1 VILREL
7 FASIG
12 VKPEQSGFQKADGM
26 IGSLKMALVGLGVTL
41 TAGAVY
47 KGLKG
52 LVDST
57 YHAGYEA
64 RRAGERV
71 GVAAGALQELKEA
84 ADDVGIHGGSVEQA
98 LRFVG
103 RNASEAANGSG
114 ALQSA
119 FKKLGVSVKDSSG
132 HLRKADDLLMD
143 LSDAFVAMP
152 EAERPAAAM
161 RLLGR
166 TGGQMLPLLIKG
178 KAGIAAMRE
187 EARATGLIMGEDAL
201 DAAQDYH
208 KALDGLGDTTKGL
221 KFSIG
226 IPLLRVVAENM
237 RALTGWIEKNRALI
251 RDKVVEWVT
260 RLISVL
266 KAMMSLVHG
275 AAEGISVF
283 VRWLHEAA
291 KGSEALRWAFVALGL
306 GIAWALAPGTVA
318 IVGLLGLLEEVWGW
332 VTGKRKTL
340 LEDLMGPFAE
350 AKKKFSLSSM
360 FDIKGNLISD
370 KNPIT
375 AALKGW
381 MTLLLHMEEVIHRI
395 MRALFLEG
403 GINDE
408 TAYALKLSAA
418 VKASGHPMTDLRD
431 TRRKDPRWH
440 DLVQSGNFDAI
451 RKEYGAGWSPYPGA
465 KREPGRP
472 FEELSSERQRELGE
486 QWRKEA
492 QDKRLSFWA
501 AREFMAK
508 QREEYGTVI
517 PGAPTMPFA
526 QGTPQLGPGSTF
538 NFQFGDIVTPSP
550 EAFTN
555 YVEQHVRRVL
565 VQEYGEAQ
573 TAGNR

>member
-1 VILREL
+1 MILREL
-7 FASIG
+7 FAVIG
-12 VKPEQSGFQKADGM
+12 IKPEQTSFQKADGM
-26 IGSLKMALVGLGVTL
+26 IGSLKTALVGLGVTL
-41 TAGAVY
+41 TAGAIY

-71 GVAAGALQELKEA
+71 GVAAAALQELKEA

-201 DAAQDYH
+201 DAAQEYH
-208 KALDGLGDTTKGL
+208 KALDGLGDTAKGL

-226 IPLLRVVAENM
+226 IPLLRIVAENM

-260 RLISVL
+260 RLVSILKVL
-266 KAMMSLVHG
+266 MIFVHG
-275 AAEGISVF
+275 AAEGVMGF
-283 VRWLHEAA
+283 VHWLREVSKESA
-291 KGSEALRWAFVALGL
+291 ALRVAFIALGL
-306 GIAWALAPGTVA
+306 GIALALAPATVA
-318 IVGLLGLLEEVWGW
+318 IVGLLGVLEEIWGW

-340 LEDLMGPFAE
+340 LEDAMGPFAE
-350 AKKKFSLSSM
+350 WKKDPLGGIGDAVTRGLTSLYGGFHKL
-360 FDIKGNLISD
+360 FD
-370 KNPIT
+370 
-375 AALKGW
+375 LKPGDSPFLAGLK
-381 MTLLLHMEEVIHRI
+381 TLLHIV
-395 MRALFLEG
+395 
-403 GINDE
+403 
-408 TAYALKLSAA
+408 
-418 VKASGHPMTDLRD
+418 TDLQGAWLELERAFKEGKLFRLLAQWAVGVNEAMIGGSPEGLLMKGVVAAMPESMTKRGPED
-431 TRRKDPRWH
+431 EAITDAVGALTP
-440 DLVQSGNFDAI
+440 DLVKVAFAVATGMTARPAESAVSLPSWAGPPTTEAAPPGMSPVPTIPYLSGPAQ
-451 RKEYGAGWSPYPGA
+451 EVAGP
-465 KREPGRP
+465 
-472 FEELSSERQRELGE
+472 
-486 QWRKEA
+486 
-492 QDKRLSFWA
+492 
-501 AREFMAK
+501 
-508 QREEYGTVI
+508 
-517 PGAPTMPFA
+517 
-526 QGTPQLGPGSTF
+526 TF
-538 NFQFGDIVTPSP
+538 NFNFGDIVTPSP
-550 EAFTN
+550 ADFVRQ
-555 YVEQHVRRVL
+555 VEPEVRRVL
-565 VQEYGEAQ
+565 RQELGEAQ